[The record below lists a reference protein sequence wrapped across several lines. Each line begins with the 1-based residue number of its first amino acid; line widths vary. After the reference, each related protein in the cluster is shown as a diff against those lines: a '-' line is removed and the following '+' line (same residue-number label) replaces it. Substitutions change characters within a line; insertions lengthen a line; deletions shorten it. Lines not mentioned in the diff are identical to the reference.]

1 MFNKTFKKIKALCSP
16 SRDDETEELQSFL
29 NDIDIIQKEIAEKK
43 AIIKQEHEDGARITS
58 HRFTL

>member
-1 MFNKTFKKIKALCSP
+1 MFNKTFKKIKALCSHP
-16 SRDDETEELQSFL
+16 RDDETEELQSFL